1 MVCSHPG
8 KQHAYA
14 CEHLLPYLRPG
25 SKVLDVGS
33 GSGYLVAVLHN
44 LVGPGGKVVGID
56 HIKELVDFS
65 VENLKEDGKGEALQK
80 GEIIM
85 VTGDGRL
92 GYPEEGKPLST
103 FSSTLPFFLT
113 VVYRSL

>member
-1 MVCSHPG
+1 M
-8 KQHAYA
+8 
-14 CEHLLPYLRPG
+14 
-25 SKVLDVGS
+25 
-33 GSGYLVAVLHN
+33 AVLHN

-92 GYPEEGKPLST
+92 GYPQEGKPFPS
-103 FSSTLPFFLT
+103 FSSPLPLF
-113 VVYRSL
+113 